1 MQKENKNHA
10 IPQFGKIPHETSVP
24 TRSIANTAI
33 HHAEK
38 SPLFLLPAARA
49 PGERQTEDDVRQ
61 DPFGKVTELHPQ
73 GAIGGIRIAPS
84 GCSEDIGPTS
94 VPGSD
99 QLKLDSEWLGHTNGA
114 LRKPGEA

>member
-10 IPQFGKIPHETSVP
+10 IPQF
-24 TRSIANTAI
+24 
-33 HHAEK
+33 EK

-49 PGERQTEDDVRQ
+49 PGERRTEDDVRQ

-99 QLKLDSEWLGHTNGA
+99 QLKPDSEWLGLWATT
-114 LRKPGEA
+114 EAGGGLTGHE

>member
-1 MQKENKNHA
+1 MLDILEANACRKKTQTMQ
-10 IPQFGKIPHETSVP
+10 FLSSG
-24 TRSIANTAI
+24 
-33 HHAEK
+33 
-38 SPLFLLPAARA
+38 PLFLLPAARA
-49 PGERQTEDDVRQ
+49 PGERRTEDDVRQ

-99 QLKLDSEWLGHTNGA
+99 QLKPDSEWLGHTNGA